1 MIKPQGY
8 FYNIVI
14 AVSICE
20 TNSVTTSVNRYKEH
34 RLLLYFAGE
43 SHKVAFF
50 LYITNKMRGN
60 LIKIRSCTIF
70 TFSSYFQVNKC
81 LAFPFSNY
89 DWLTLRLNTVNWQ
102 EVSSS
107 LTAYLVVSCSVGN
120 CPVLPCH
127 LILDMVCLVILAVDS
142 SVGETFSD
150 HFNHS
155 NPLQYKQDT
164 GADVW

>member
-20 TNSVTTSVNRYKEH
+20 TNSVTTSVTRYKEH
-34 RLLLYFAGE
+34 RLLLFFAGE

-50 LYITNKMRGN
+50 LYLTNKMRGN

-81 LAFPFSNY
+81 LAFPLADSSIKH
-89 DWLTLRLNTVNWQ
+89 NWQ

-107 LTAYLVVSCSVGN
+107 LTAYLVVSCSVRN

>member
-20 TNSVTTSVNRYKEH
+20 TNSVTTNVTRYKEH

-50 LYITNKMRGN
+50 LYLTNKMRGN

-81 LAFPFSNY
+81 LAFPLADSSIEH
-89 DWLTLRLNTVNWQ
+89 NWQ

-107 LTAYLVVSCSVGN
+107 LTAYLVVSCSVRN
-120 CPVLPCH
+120 CPVLPSH

-142 SVGETFSD
+142 SVGETFSN

>member
-8 FYNIVI
+8 FYNTCIDI

-20 TNSVTTSVNRYKEH
+20 TNSVTTNVTRYKEH

-50 LYITNKMRGN
+50 LYLTNKMRGN
-60 LIKIRSCTIF
+60 LIKIRPCTIF

-81 LAFPFSNY
+81 LAFPLLDSSIEH
-89 DWLTLRLNTVNWQ
+89 NWQ
-102 EVSSS
+102 EVTSS
-107 LTAYLVVSCSVGN
+107 LTAYLVVSCSVRN

-142 SVGETFSD
+142 SVGETFSN